1 VRITARTNKGKLNL
15 TIANTSQEIPPAD
28 LPRLFE
34 QFFRVEKSRS
44 QSFGGSG
51 LGLTIAIRIVE
62 LHGGSIEVQNRD
74 GWTTFSVTLS

>member
-1 VRITARTNKGKLNL
+1 L
-15 TIANTSQEIPPAD
+15 TIANTSQEILPAD

-34 QFFRVEKSRS
+34 RFFQVEKSRS

-51 LGLTIAIRIVE
+51 LGLTIAKRIVE